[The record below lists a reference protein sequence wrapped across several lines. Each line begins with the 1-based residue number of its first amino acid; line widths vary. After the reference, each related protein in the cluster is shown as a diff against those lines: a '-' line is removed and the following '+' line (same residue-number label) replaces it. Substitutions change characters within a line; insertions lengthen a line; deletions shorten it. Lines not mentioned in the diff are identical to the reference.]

1 LEENAT
7 VSRKW
12 ATSSAVI
19 ATIHGTSF
27 FGHST
32 VLEDLIILILAHQ
45 LQPNNNIF
53 QVQTLKALNTA
64 VFCHTEMYQH
74 SEERAASI
82 TPDLTLWLHYFYQT
96 ARCYILENSSAHHHS
111 CDHLK
116 SCTWK
121 TQIKQYDKTVTVLT
135 WKKIDTEDI
144 IIHL

>member
-1 LEENAT
+1 LQGNAT

-12 ATSSAVI
+12 ATSSTVI

-27 FGHST
+27 FGHSA

-74 SEERAASI
+74 SEECAASI
-82 TPDLTLWLHYFYQT
+82 IPDLTL
-96 ARCYILENSSAHHHS
+96 
-111 CDHLK
+111 
-116 SCTWK
+116 
-121 TQIKQYDKTVTVLT
+121 
-135 WKKIDTEDI
+135 
-144 IIHL
+144 